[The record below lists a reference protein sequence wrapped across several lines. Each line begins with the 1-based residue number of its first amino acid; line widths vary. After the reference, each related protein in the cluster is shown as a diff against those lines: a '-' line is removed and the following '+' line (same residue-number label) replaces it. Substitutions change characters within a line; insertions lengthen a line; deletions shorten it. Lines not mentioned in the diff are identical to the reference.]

1 MVRHGHALAWF
12 FAVTAVAG
20 CGSTPRPRE
29 PTPGEKLPA
38 GTKTTRSSEGTIA
51 PQADVVRGC
60 DRYRTGVGYGGVT
73 KEGFRR
79 SLRVGAIALGNLRV
93 LRRSQLEPA
102 RVSQRR
108 FLPIESVAKVDAGA
122 VVTVAVAAADRRH
135 VGLIYDQ
142 SKFRPDGRY
151 RIEDLDDVVRF
162 EACTD
167 PAFNHGY
174 SQFDGGFVVAGQRC
188 FALDIYIDGHHY
200 RRPGLADC

>member
-1 MVRHGHALAWF
+1 LA
-12 FAVTAVAG
+12 AAAVAG
-20 CGSTPRPRE
+20 CGSAPRPRE
-29 PTPGEKLPA
+29 PTPGDTLPA
-38 GTKTTRSSEGTIA
+38 GTTTTRSSEGTVA
-51 PQADVVRGC
+51 PRPDVVRGC
-60 DRYRTGVGYGGVT
+60 DRDRTGVGYGGVS
-73 KEGFRR
+73 KEAFRR
-79 SLRVGAIALGNLRV
+79 SLRVGPIALGSLRV
-93 LRRSQLEPA
+93 LKPSQLEPA
-102 RVSQRR
+102 RAAQRR

-122 VVTVAVAAADRRH
+122 VVTIAVAAADRQH

-167 PAFNHGY
+167 PAFNYGY

-188 FALDIYIDGHHY
+188 FALDIYIDGDHY